1 MSAKNALF
9 VSFHP
14 KGDIIGTLIS
24 IMELELISKSKEET
38 QAIGEALASLF
49 QPGDVVLLKG
59 DLGAG
64 KTTFTGGVAK
74 GLHLNEKVISP
85 TFNIMKTYFKGDL
98 PLYHIDAYR
107 LEDQNI
113 EIGLDEYI
121 EGDGVCLIEW
131 PMFIE
136 KLIPDE
142 YLEITIRNKGGDSR
156 SLQFVSQGEG
166 YDRLIKFL
174 KEKKC

>member
-1 MSAKNALF
+1 
-9 VSFHP
+9 
-14 KGDIIGTLIS
+14 
-24 IMELELISKSKEET
+24 MELELISKSKEET

-107 LEDQNI
+107 LEHQNI
-113 EIGLDEYI
+113 ELGLDEYI
-121 EGDGVCLIEW
+121 EGDGVCFVEW
-131 PMFIE
+131 PQYIAP
-136 KLIPDE
+136 LLPDE
-142 YLEITIRNKGGDSR
+142 VLSITLINKGGDVREITLESNSEHFD
-156 SLQFVSQGEG
+156 SLVNDVKGAF
-166 YDRLIKFL
+166 
-174 KEKKC
+174 